1 MFYYDY
7 DMPCVKNIIYK
18 MEWMSD
24 CCLAPK
30 KENIRKIGIFYT
42 YIITL
47 LSRHFWRQ
55 MFLTHDACVKCG
67 RSLVLSLGGVKPKT
81 YTIGICCVST

>member
-24 CCLAPK
+24 CCLAPN
-30 KENIRKIGIFYT
+30 EQFFSYVMLRTSYF
-42 YIITL
+42 
-47 LSRHFWRQ
+47 
-55 MFLTHDACVKCG
+55 HDMM
-67 RSLVLSLGGVKPKT
+67 R
-81 YTIGICCVST
+81 